1 MASTGLTVMTWNVLF
16 GGQDRFQA
24 ILDLIGARRPDLLV
38 LQECLGWEEG
48 DRFARVA
55 EALGLPATPEHAH
68 LGQSRPRGSGSR
80 YHVAVYSR
88 APFTRVV
95 DHADPSFLGHCIVE
109 AWIELE
115 AGGRVEPWVV
125 FGTHFDAHHEN
136 LRFVEARYLRRL
148 LAEVDL
154 ARTNALLLGD
164 INSLSRHDPYPPDLA
179 DRVRR
184 AGVEKYGDPPR
195 FDVLDELEAQGWV
208 DALRRAPA
216 SPRWVTAPREHRG
229 VKIDYRTDYV
239 MTSPRLVERLV
250 SAEVLDG
257 DGASDHEP
265 VIATFRLS

>member
-1 MASTGLTVMTWNVLF
+1 MSSGGALTVMTWNVLF

-24 ILDLIGARRPDLLV
+24 ILDLIAARRPDVLV

-48 DRFARVA
+48 DRFVRVA
-55 EALGLPATPEHAH
+55 EALGLPSTPEHAH

-88 APFTRVV
+88 PPLLRVV

-109 AWIELE
+109 ARLE
-115 AGGRVEPWVV
+115 AWGRPLTV

-148 LAEVDL
+148 LEGADFVQGH
-154 ARTNALLLGD
+154 ALLLGD
-164 INSLSRHDPYPPDLA
+164 LNSLSRHDPYPVDLA
-179 DRVRR
+179 ERVRE
-184 AGVEKYGDPPR
+184 AGVSKYGDPPR
-195 FDVLDELEAQGWV
+195 FDVIDELEAQGWV

-216 SPRWVTAPREHRG
+216 GARWVTAVRERED
-229 VKIDYRTDYV
+229 VRIDYRTDYV
-239 MTSPRLVERLV
+239 MTSPRLAERLV

-257 DGASDHEP
+257 EGASDHEP
-265 VIATFRLS
+265 VVATFR